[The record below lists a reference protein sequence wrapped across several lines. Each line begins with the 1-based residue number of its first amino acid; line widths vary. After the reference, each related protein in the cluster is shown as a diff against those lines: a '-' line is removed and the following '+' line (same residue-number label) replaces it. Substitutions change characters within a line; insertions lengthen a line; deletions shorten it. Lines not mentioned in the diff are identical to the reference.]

1 MNTQDVDTA
10 DWLDAAL
17 EEAGREH
24 RAAYVADDGFT
35 ARVIGCLPVAPTL
48 PAWRRPVI
56 VLLWLLAGAS
66 TVVALPGAFDDAFR
80 SGVALLVGRPLGL
93 ADLALLLLLCGAGAW
108 TSLLY
113 AARAN

>member
-35 ARVIGCLPVAPTL
+35 ARVVGRLPAAPTL

-56 VLLWLLAGAS
+56 VLLWLLAGAGAFV
-66 TVVALPGAFDDAFR
+66 TLPGAFDDAFR
-80 SGVALLVGRPLGL
+80 SSVALLLGHRMGL
-93 ADLALLLLLCGAGAW
+93 ADFAVLLALFGAAAW
-108 TSLLY
+108 TSLVY